1 MGLVRKKTYFQGLKV
16 YLLQRAKKK
25 KKDIN
30 EKWSCHVNRR
40 NQAWFQTND
49 EDLALQIHGLK
60 MTIW

>member
-30 EKWSCHVNRR
+30 EK
-40 NQAWFQTND
+40 
-49 EDLALQIHGLK
+49 
-60 MTIW
+60 